1 MYTSFLLLVS
11 VGLVSVWHCHLPI
24 SMVGLTVHVLF
35 SAMEA
40 MVDVL
45 CDFLSYGGHVT
56 QPSMCFKR
64 KYTAKAINVIGK

>member
-1 MYTSFLLLVS
+1 MYTFFLLLGS
-11 VGLVSVWHCHLPI
+11 VGLVSVWHCRLPI
-24 SMVGLTVHVLF
+24 SMVGLSVHVLF

-56 QPSMCFKR
+56 QPSMCFNR
-64 KYTAKAINVIGK
+64 KYKSKAITVIGK

>member
-11 VGLVSVWHCHLPI
+11 IGLVSGWHRRLPI
-24 SMVGLTVHVLF
+24 SMVGLSVHVLF
-35 SAMEA
+35 LAMEA

-64 KYTAKAINVIGK
+64 KYTAKAITVIGK

>member
-1 MYTSFLLLVS
+1 
-11 VGLVSVWHCHLPI
+11 
-24 SMVGLTVHVLF
+24 MVGLSVHVLF

-45 CDFLSYGGHVT
+45 YDFLSYGGHVT

-64 KYTAKAINVIGK
+64 KYSAKAITVIGK